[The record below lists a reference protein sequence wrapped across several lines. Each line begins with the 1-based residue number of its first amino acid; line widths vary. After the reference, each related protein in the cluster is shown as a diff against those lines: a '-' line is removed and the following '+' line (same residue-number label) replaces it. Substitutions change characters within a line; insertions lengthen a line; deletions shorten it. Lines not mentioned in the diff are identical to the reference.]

1 MCNKRRGHLD
11 RISSSLV
18 IRKGCCD
25 LEDELLNCGH
35 FAAGLKVIV
44 GLKCY
49 LVDMVLLARFCAART
64 DLLRLIVVALGVW
77 LED

>member
-35 FAAGLKVIV
+35 FAAGLRVKV
-44 GLKCY
+44 GLKCF
-49 LVDMVLLARFCAART
+49 LVDMVLLARFCEARRY
-64 DLLRLIVVALGVW
+64 LLRHIVVALGVW